1 MWLELLQ
8 VFFFICIGSHLFNT
22 CVQRVSQSFAFQMLR
37 LHVKGCY
44 RKQTYNNELFHYCPY
59 GKNTEAFLFSNNL
72 SALGLP
78 WQQFVLYEI
87 SLVRLI
93 MNSKDLVEIIEHY
106 LVFSI
111 VIFFHLIHLQCC
123 KSHLIDYLIVLI
135 GICYIN

>member
-1 MWLELLQ
+1 MARASTSFFLFALGHICSIRVFNVFHSPSHSICCDCMWRVVTENRPTKT
-8 VFFFICIGSHLFNT
+8 SYFN
-22 CVQRVSQSFAFQMLR
+22 
-37 LHVKGCY
+37 
-44 RKQTYNNELFHYCPY
+44 
-59 GKNTEAFLFSNNL
+59 GKKTEAFLFSNNL

-106 LVFSI
+106 LVLSI
-111 VIFFHLIHLQCC
+111 VIYFHLIHLQCC

>member
-8 VFFFICIGSHLFNT
+8 VFFLFALGHICSIRVFNVFHSPSHSI
-22 CVQRVSQSFAFQMLR
+22 CCDCMWRVVTDL
-37 LHVKGCY
+37 
-44 RKQTYNNELFHYCPY
+44 QTYNNELFHYCPY
-59 GKNTEAFLFSNNL
+59 GKKTEAFLFSNNL

-106 LVFSI
+106 LVLSI